1 MNINKYIDHTNLKP
15 TATRR
20 DIEKLCVEAARWN
33 FASVCVNP
41 VHVPLAKALLKGTEV
56 KICTVIGFPLGANST
71 EMKVA
76 EAKEAYKNGCD
87 EFDMVINVGALKEGR
102 FDFVQKEIEAVKFEI
117 DDCTLK
123 VIIETGLLSQYEKA
137 MATKIVCD
145 AGAEF
150 VKTCTGFTE
159 GKATVED
166 VQLLVENSEFY
177 EYTQVKASGGIRT
190 FDDAMALIDAG
201 ASRLGTSAGVK
212 IMQEAMDNGKFEIYN
227 N

>member
-1 MNINKYIDHTNLKP
+1 MI
-15 TATRR
+15 
-20 DIEKLCVEAARWN
+20 
-33 FASVCVNP
+33 FS
-41 VHVPLAKALLKGTEV
+41 
-56 KICTVIGFPLGANST
+56 PLGAIST

-76 EAKEAYKNGCD
+76 EAKEAYNNGCD
-87 EFDMVINVGALKEGR
+87 EFDMVINIGALKEGR
-102 FDFVQKEIEAVKFEI
+102 FDFVQKEIQAVKLEI

-159 GKATVED
+159 GKATVAD
-166 VQLLVENSEFY
+166 VELLIENSEFY
-177 EYTQVKASGGIRT
+177 EYTLVKASGGIRT
-190 FDDAMALIDAG
+190 YDDAMALINAG

-212 IMQEAMDNGKFEIYN
+212 IMQEAIDSGNF
-227 N
+227 

>member
-1 MNINKYIDHTNLKP
+1 MNINEYIDHTNLKP
-15 TATRR
+15 TATSR
-20 DIEKLCVEAARWN
+20 DIEKLCVEAARWK

-41 VHVPLAKALLKGTEV
+41 VHVPLAKALLKGTDV
-56 KICTVIGFPLGANST
+56 KVCTVIGFPLGAIST
-71 EMKVA
+71 QMKVA
-76 EAKEAYKNGCD
+76 EAIEAYENGCD
-87 EFDMVINVGALKEGR
+87 EFDMVINVAALKEGL
-102 FDFVQKEIEAVKFEI
+102 FDFVQQEIEAVKEEI

-166 VQLLVENSEFY
+166 VKMLVENSEAY
-177 EYTQVKASGGIRT
+177 EYTLVKASGGIRT
-190 FDDAMALIDAG
+190 FDDAMALINAG
-201 ASRLGTSAGVK
+201 ASRLGTSSGVK
-212 IMQEAMDNGKFEIYN
+212 IMQEAIDSGKF
-227 N
+227 

>member
-15 TATRR
+15 TATSR

-41 VHVPLAKALLKGTEV
+41 VHVPLAKALLKGTDV
-56 KICTVIGFPLGANST
+56 KVCTVIGFPLGAIST

-76 EAKEAYKNGCD
+76 ETREAFENGCD
-87 EFDMVINVGALKEGR
+87 EFDMVINIAALKEGR
-102 FDFVQKEIEAVKFEI
+102 FDFVQKEIEAVKEEI

-190 FDDAMALIDAG
+190 LDDAVALVKAG

-212 IMQEAMDNGKFEIYN
+212 IMQEVIDSGKF
-227 N
+227 

>member
-1 MNINKYIDHTNLKP
+1 MKLNEYIDHTNLKP
-15 TATRR
+15 TATSR

-41 VHVPLAKALLKGTEV
+41 IHVPLAKSLLKGTEV
-56 KICTVIGFPLGANST
+56 KVCTVIGFPLGAIST

-76 EAKEAYKNGCD
+76 EAKEAYNNGCD
-87 EFDMVINVGALKEGR
+87 EFDMVINIGALKEGR
-102 FDFVQKEIEAVKFEI
+102 FDFVQKEIEAVKLEI

-159 GKATVED
+159 GKAIVED
-166 VQLLVENSEFY
+166 VQLLIENSEIY
-177 EYTQVKASGGIRT
+177 EYTLVKASGGIRT
-190 FDDAMALIDAG
+190 YEDAVALINAG

-212 IMQEAMDNGKFEIYN
+212 IMQEAIDNGNF
-227 N
+227 